1 MNQKWISV
9 AVACSLG
16 LGLMAVYS
24 LSIGSLINQIKYDV
38 LSYQVQSLDNV
49 GITLR
54 FMFVIKNPTNM
65 NLDVWQQ
72 KYTVFVAGTKVSEV
86 TASGNYRIIA
96 NNNSVIPL
104 DVRFTWDDIQNK
116 FPPLLYQSGV
126 TNLKDL
132 PVLVKGTLSAKL
144 GILKVSRIPFRTVMP
159 LAYFL
164 PY

>member
-1 MNQKWISV
+1 MKQKWIPV
-9 AVACSLG
+9 AAVLG
-16 LGLMAVYS
+16 LGLISVYAI
-24 LSIGSLINQIKYDV
+24 SIGSVINRIRYDV
-38 LSYQVQSLDNV
+38 SSYQVQSLDNIS
-49 GITLR
+49 ITLR
-54 FMFVIKNPTNM
+54 FMFVIKNPTNL

-72 KYTVFVAGTKVSEV
+72 KYSVFVAGTKISEV
-86 TASGNYRIIA
+86 TSDGNYRILA

-104 DVRFTWDDIQNK
+104 DVRFTWDDVQNK
-116 FPPLLYQSGV
+116 FPPLLYQSGI

-144 GILKVSRIPFRTVMP
+144 GFLKVSRIPFRTVMP